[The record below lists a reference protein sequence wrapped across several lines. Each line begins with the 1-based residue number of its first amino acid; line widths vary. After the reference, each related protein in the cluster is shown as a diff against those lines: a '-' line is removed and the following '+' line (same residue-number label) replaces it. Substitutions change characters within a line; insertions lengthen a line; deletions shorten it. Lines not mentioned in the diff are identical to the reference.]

1 MTVQPEL
8 GTTAALGVALVNPV
22 AGVATL
28 LANKLLQDPLNQMF
42 GFDYLVTG
50 SWDDPKVEKLR
61 RQAAKTAADAADKN
75 AVGEKNGHENAAA
88 ANGGAA
94 GQAVHEAVDGAAAP
108 APLTDSAQPAS
119 NPAAH
124 DTETKDDAAHE

>member
-1 MTVQPEL
+1 MRGETDLKRETQRLFVTVQPEL

-50 SWDDPKVEKLR
+50 S
-61 RQAAKTAADAADKN
+61 
-75 AVGEKNGHENAAA
+75 
-88 ANGGAA
+88 
-94 GQAVHEAVDGAAAP
+94 
-108 APLTDSAQPAS
+108 
-119 NPAAH
+119 
-124 DTETKDDAAHE
+124 